1 MGGGKGPH
9 RRHAA
14 QGKKWMAECV
24 AEQASCEAERTQALP
39 MRNTASAATILTSSS
54 IFMMRFTEPFGTR
67 SVVGVFS
74 FMFDIAACD
83 ASSCDLSR
91 SLRRDFAK

>member
-1 MGGGKGPH
+1 
-9 RRHAA
+9 
-14 QGKKWMAECV
+14 
-24 AEQASCEAERTQALP
+24 

-74 FMFDIAACD
+74 LMFDIAAPVGTP
-83 ASSCDLSR
+83 SR
-91 SLRRDFAK
+91 CCE

>member
-1 MGGGKGPH
+1 MDGGVCGG
-9 RRHAA
+9 
-14 QGKKWMAECV
+14 
-24 AEQASCEAERTQALP
+24 ASEAERTQALP

-74 FMFDIAACD
+74 FMFDIAASD
-83 ASSCDLSR
+83 ASFCR
-91 SLRRDFAK
+91 SPAVTLQNRFKTKKETEAKGRIWFALL

>member
-1 MGGGKGPH
+1 
-9 RRHAA
+9 
-14 QGKKWMAECV
+14 
-24 AEQASCEAERTQALP
+24 

-74 FMFDIAACD
+74 LMFDIAALSERPP
-83 ASSCDLSR
+83 AVSELSSILPR
-91 SLRRDFAK
+91 E